1 MKYLYLFINLLFN
14 NHLKLLQTNSFCCKL
29 IAGLLCWFI
38 QDKTCSKSGH
48 FTSYCWYDANVTP
61 LGAAVTLAQEEPR
74 NKRVGEALLMTT
86 CLLLDDAMARRCGHM
101 LWTLVEPILML
112 GGAGSEMLRHSASNR
127 DILGLSFFFS
137 NSTHHTHNPQTQLA
151 CSGTLTE
158 QRPCISG
165 SEV

>member
-14 NHLKLLQTNSFCCKL
+14 NHLKLLKTNSFCCKL
-29 IAGLLCWFI
+29 IAGLLCWSI

-48 FTSYCWYDANVTP
+48 FTSYCWYDVNVTP

-127 DILGLSFFFS
+127 DILGLSFFFPTPLT
-137 NSTHHTHNPQTQLA
+137 THTIPKH
-151 CSGTLTE
+151 S
-158 QRPCISG
+158 
-165 SEV
+165 

>member
-14 NHLKLLQTNSFCCKL
+14 NYLKLLQTNSFCCKL
-29 IAGLLCWFI
+29 IAGLLCWSS

-48 FTSYCWYDANVTP
+48 FTLLIWRECHPTGGRCD
-61 LGAAVTLAQEEPR
+61 LGTRRPKKQACRWGLAHDDMPSAWWRDGEEVWPYVV
-74 NKRVGEALLMTT
+74 NCSWTHFDVGRGWL
-86 CLLLDDAMARRCGHM
+86 
-101 LWTLVEPILML
+101 
-112 GGAGSEMLRHSASNR
+112 LRHSASNR